1 MFFKTAFAFAIVSAL
16 SASLLALLS
25 GMVGLSI
32 YWALVQFSAVPAVSH
47 FRVSVLILVVLAI
60 FVASFPVEF
69 VYARR
74 KLLSRAKEPNLK
86 PAFLLFP
93 ALVAIAI
100 CSRVCDW
107 LDLQKKTVPRM

>member
-1 MFFKTAFAFAIVSAL
+1 MFFKTALAFAIVSAL

-32 YWALVQFSAVPAVSH
+32 DWALVQFSVVPAVSH
-47 FRVSVLILVVLAI
+47 FRVSVLILVVLAV
-60 FVASFPVEF
+60 FVTGVPVEF

-74 KLLSRAKEPNLK
+74 KLFSTAQQPNLK

-93 ALVAIAI
+93 SSVATVV
-100 CSRVCDW
+100 CSRVFDW
-107 LDLQKKTVPRM
+107 LNLRKKTAPRI